1 MKLII
6 EANLQTAVFFEM
18 YHSIT
23 ESYGVKINNETGYF
37 ETKEYEDNLKNAL
50 AILSLDELLTR
61 HLYPAYE
68 TGNIEGIVNFTQID
82 GEHKS
87 LNELLNFVTH
97 EGDIS

>member
-1 MKLII
+1 M
-6 EANLQTAVFFEM
+6 N
-18 YHSIT
+18 
-23 ESYGVKINNETGYF
+23 
-37 ETKEYEDNLKNAL
+37 YEDNLKNAL

-68 TGNIEGIVNFTQID
+68 TGNVEGIVNFTQID